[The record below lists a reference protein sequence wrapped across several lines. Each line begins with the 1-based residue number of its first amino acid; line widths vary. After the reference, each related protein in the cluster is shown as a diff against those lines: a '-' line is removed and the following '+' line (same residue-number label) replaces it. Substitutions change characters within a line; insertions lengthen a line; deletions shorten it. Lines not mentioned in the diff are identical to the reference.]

1 MARREVIYGDE
12 TACCPG
18 LRPCPGVPGDGDVPL
33 ALMFFLIGIPFGWE
47 TAAFAGIAG
56 LGFGA
61 GISALGIPIV
71 GLVISWAWPERF
83 GS

>member
-1 MARREVIYGDE
+1 MAMKPRVAR
-12 TACCPG
+12 ACARIQVF
-18 LRPCPGVPGDGDVPL
+18 LAAATVPL
-33 ALMFFLIGIPFGWE
+33 ALLFFLIGIPFGWDA
-47 TAAFAGIAG
+47 AAFAGIAG

-71 GLVISWAWPERF
+71 GLIISWAWPERF